1 MTQIENNEIRNPQS
15 AIRNTTDT
23 VVVGGGIMGLA
34 TAYALLKRGVR
45 GVVVLERER
54 IGHDRAAST
63 DDTKALR
70 YEYADEEIYSRMVG
84 RSIEMWR
91 ALQSASGAD
100 LYVNCG
106 VACWGRSDDRHV
118 ELSYETVSKLGV
130 PIREVSPEELV
141 RIYPQF
147 ARADIVYA
155 TINPEGGFL
164 RASNC
169 LYALAGLVGALG
181 GEIRE
186 NAQVTGMEPHAD
198 GVTLRLADGESLTA
212 SKAVLATGAWGA
224 KLLPQL
230 GLTLPLTA
238 NRQQVVYI
246 GGLGSEFAAG
256 PFPVFLNLG
265 HDFYGFPLD
274 NSGLLK
280 ASIHKPGPVIDPD
293 VVQTPGAEFVE
304 EILSLL
310 RTYIP
315 GAALGDIRKSRM
327 CMYAMTPD
335 EDFILDRFPGYDNVV
350 LGAGFSGHGFKFGP
364 LIGDLLAALALG
376 EEPEFD
382 LSRFSLGRFS

>member
-1 MTQIENNEIRNPQS
+1 MTQNSAIRNPQS
-15 AIRNTTDT
+15 AIRNPTG
-23 VVVGGGIMGLA
+23 VAVVGGGIMGLA

-54 IGHDRAAST
+54 VGHDRAAST
-63 DDTKALR
+63 DDTKAIR
-70 YEYADEEIYSRMVG
+70 YEYADQEIYSRMVG
-84 RSIEMWR
+84 RSIQMWR
-91 ALQSASGAD
+91 AIQVATRAD

-106 VACWGRSDDRHV
+106 VACWGRSGDRHV
-118 ELSYETVSKLGV
+118 RLSYETLSKLGV
-130 PIREVSPEELV
+130 SIREVSPEELV
-141 RIYPQF
+141 RVYPQF

-155 TINPEGGFL
+155 TVNPEGGFL

-169 LYALAGLVGALG
+169 LHALAGLVGAFG

-186 NAQVTGMEPHAD
+186 NAQVAGMEPHRD
-198 GVTLRLADGESLTA
+198 GVTLRLADGESL
-212 SKAVLATGAWGA
+212 SVSRVVLATGAWGA

-246 GGLGSEFAAG
+246 GGLGGEFAPG

-274 NSGLLK
+274 HSGLLK

-293 VVQTPGAEFVE
+293 DVQTPGAEFVGQV
-304 EILSLL
+304 LSLL

-315 GAALGDIRKSRM
+315 EAARGDVRKSRM

-350 LGAGFSGHGFKFGP
+350 VGAGFSGHGFKFGP
-364 LIGDLLAALALG
+364 LIGDLLAALVLG

-382 LSRFSLGRFS
+382 LSGFSLARFG

>member
-1 MTQIENNEIRNPQS
+1 M
-15 AIRNTTDT
+15 
-23 VVVGGGIMGLA
+23 
-34 TAYALLKRGVR
+34 
-45 GVVVLERER
+45 
-54 IGHDRAAST
+54 
-63 DDTKALR
+63 
-70 YEYADEEIYSRMVG
+70 
-84 RSIEMWR
+84 
-91 ALQSASGAD
+91 
-100 LYVNCG
+100 
-106 VACWGRSDDRHV
+106 
-118 ELSYETVSKLGV
+118 
-130 PIREVSPEELV
+130 
-141 RIYPQF
+141 
-147 ARADIVYA
+147 
-155 TINPEGGFL
+155 
-164 RASNC
+164 
-169 LYALAGLVGALG
+169 GALG
-181 GEIRE
+181 GEVRE
-186 NAQVTGMEPHAD
+186 NAQVTGMEPHRD

-212 SKAVLATGAWGA
+212 SKVVLATGAWGA

-280 ASIHKPGPVIDPD
+280 ASIHRPGPVIDPD
-293 VVQTPGAEFVE
+293 VVQMPGAEFVE

-364 LIGDLLAALALG
+364 LIGDLLAALVLG

-382 LSRFSLGRFS
+382 LSRFSLGRFN